1 MRAVKPEC
9 SELSANVF
17 GAISEAGR
25 PLEVG
30 WPQVAS
36 DGPELKICHAQPA
49 QRSRPRMSRR
59 TLGDAH
65 MFRKTRC
72 HKCVATCFSICASH
86 SICMNVRLATTTK
99 LQNSL
104 KMKWGS
110 WPSQHKHRCF
120 LYLASNTIRCIGTF
134 EKESGLTIRLLFQR
148 YAKRLHS
155 ACYGADNEGPVRNIL
170 VIGLQSGPQDGNRSS
185 QV

>member
-1 MRAVKPEC
+1 M
-9 SELSANVF
+9 
-17 GAISEAGR
+17 
-25 PLEVG
+25 
-30 WPQVAS
+30 AS
-36 DGPELKICHAQPA
+36 VGPELKKKIMHSALVPGCPVGLWVMPKCLA
-49 QRSRPRMSRR
+49 
-59 TLGDAH
+59 
-65 MFRKTRC
+65 TRC

-120 LYLASNTIRCIGTF
+120 LYLASNTIQCIGTF

>member
-110 WPSQHKHRCF
+110 WPSQHKSHDS
-120 LYLASNTIRCIGTF
+120 YYIS
-134 EKESGLTIRLLFQR
+134 
-148 YAKRLHS
+148 
-155 ACYGADNEGPVRNIL
+155 
-170 VIGLQSGPQDGNRSS
+170 LQTQSD
-185 QV
+185 VLEHLKKKAA